1 MVRVLRKL
9 PDFQNSKCSLRKLI
23 ESRGHILMISP
34 KCHPE
39 LAGNGIEYAW
49 GFSSSLFRRTNFP
62 NGLSLE
68 QKVEAALVKEH
79 LTMERIW
86 KFERKARDYMSMY
99 SLIENIEEE
108 KKDTFEKIE
117 SYRELVKDKRCHRIV
132 VWKED
137 IL

>member
-1 MVRVLRKL
+1 
-9 PDFQNSKCSLRKLI
+9 
-23 ESRGHILMISP
+23 MISP

-39 LAGNGIEYAW
+39 LAGKGIEYAW

-68 QKVEAALVKEH
+68 QKVEAALFQEH
-79 LTMERIW
+79 LTLDRIW

-99 SLIENIEEE
+99 FLIQNIDEE

-117 SYRELVKDKRCHRIV
+117 KALVN
-132 VWKED
+132 W
-137 IL
+137 